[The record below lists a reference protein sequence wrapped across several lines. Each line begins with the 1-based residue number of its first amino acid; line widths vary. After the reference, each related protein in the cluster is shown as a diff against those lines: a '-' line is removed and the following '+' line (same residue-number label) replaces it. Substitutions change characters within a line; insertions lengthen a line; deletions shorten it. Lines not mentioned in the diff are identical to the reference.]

1 MILSLNWL
9 KSMVD
14 IDDFS
19 AEEIVKR
26 LTLST
31 AEVEGFTKVGDD
43 MQDVVVA
50 KVETCEKLANSNHL
64 NLLSVNDGS
73 GEMLQVVTG
82 APNVYAGMKTALVRV
97 GGMVNGIKI
106 KKAKLAGTDSYGM
119 CCSEA
124 ELKIGSDDEGIVD
137 FTNTDYAIGTDLKSI
152 FPIEDVLI
160 EIDNKSLTNRPD
172 LWGHLGFARELSAIF
187 NRKLKPIDLVNISK
201 FDGLRQLPIKLQT
214 PACLRYTGVMIDNV
228 TVKRSPYEIKIRLN
242 YCGLR
247 DINLLADL
255 TNYVMLELGTPMH
268 AFDKNMVDGIIVR
281 EAFDDEELLTLE
293 GETHKIA
300 EGSIIVCDRHN
311 NPVAIAGIKGGM
323 QSGITDETT
332 GFLLE
337 SAVFEASKIRKASK
351 AIGLTTDSSIRYEK
365 SLDPEFTPK
374 AIARVIS
381 LLKNI
386 DSGIVVTSEVTD
398 VINYDRSTIEINL
411 NTDFVRDRIGENVSN
426 EFIFDTLS
434 KLGFTISNING
445 NDAIV
450 EVPSFRAT
458 KDISI
463 KEDLVEEI
471 ARMYGYDNVKAQPM
485 MCSVE
490 PVSQSPK
497 HIAEY
502 KVKRLLAEKYDFNE
516 VHTYV
521 WNYADF
527 NNSIGIS
534 SPSYVNLVDSSNS
547 GQSGIRSE
555 LVPSLLQVINNN
567 KNIYDE
573 IKIDEIGRVITGLNA
588 DKSSV
593 EEKHI
598 AICYYSSSKSEM
610 EIYFYLKKIVLN
622 IAESLAKTTVNFD
635 ASVNKDYLFDAY
647 SCGLVVNGNLVGHM
661 GLLHPMVS
669 SKIDKKAKIGVVEI
683 DYDKFMNFDNEQKVY
698 HKVSKFQSVDLDFN
712 FLVPTGI
719 KFAEL
724 ADIINKFRCKF
735 EFNFKLKDIYD
746 NKELFGDKKSMTFAF
761 NVCAIDHTLTSN
773 EIDNFSRRLVE
784 HMKNNNINLR

>member
-9 KSMVD
+9 KSMVE
-14 IDDFS
+14 IDDI
-19 AEEIVKR
+19 APEEIVKR
-26 LTLST
+26 ITLST
-31 AEVEGFTKVGDD
+31 AEVEGFTKVGED
-43 MQDVVVA
+43 MQDVVIA
-50 KVETCEKLANSNHL
+50 KVEKCEKLANSDHL
-64 NLLSVNDGS
+64 NLLAVNDGS
-73 GEMLQVVTG
+73 GELLQVVTG

-97 GGMVNGIKI
+97 GGMVGGMKI
-106 KKAKLAGTDSYGM
+106 KKARLDGIDRYGM

-124 ELKIGSDDEGIVD
+124 ELKIGSDDSGIVD
-137 FTNTDYAIGTDLKSI
+137 FTNTDYKVGADIKTI

-160 EIDNKSLTNRPD
+160 EVDNKSLTNRPD

-187 NRKLKPIDLVNISK
+187 NRKLKPIDIVNISK
-201 FDGLRQLPIKLQT
+201 FDGLKQLPIKIQT

-255 TNYVMLELGTPMH
+255 TNYVMLEFGTPMH
-268 AFDKNMVDGIIVR
+268 AFDKNMVDGVIVR
-281 EAFDDEELLTLE
+281 EAFDDEEILTLE
-293 GETHKIA
+293 GENHKIA
-300 EGSIIVCDRHN
+300 QGSIIVCDRHN
-311 NPVAIAGIKGGM
+311 NPVAIAGIKGGK

-351 AIGLTTDSSIRYEK
+351 AIGLSTDSSIRYEK

-374 AIARVIS
+374 AIARVIA

-398 VINYDRSTIEINL
+398 VINYDRSSIEINL
-411 NTDFVRDRIGENVSN
+411 DTNFVRNRIGENISN

-445 NDAIV
+445 NNAIV
-450 EVPSFRAT
+450 EVPSYRAT

-463 KEDLVEEI
+463 REDLVEEV
-471 ARMYGYDNVKAQPM
+471 ARMYGYDNIKPQPM
-485 MCSVE
+485 LSSVE
-490 PVSQSPK
+490 PVSQSPQ

-516 VHTYV
+516 VHTYI
-521 WNYADF
+521 WNYTEF
-527 NNSIGIS
+527 NNSIGIN
-534 SPSYVNLVDSSNS
+534 SPSFVNLEDSSNS

-555 LVPSLLQVINNN
+555 LVPSLLQVISNN
-567 KNIYDE
+567 KNIYNE

-588 DKSSV
+588 DKSSN
-593 EEKHI
+593 EEKHL
-598 AICYYSSSKSEM
+598 AICYYSITKTEE
-610 EIYFYLKKIVLN
+610 EIYFYLKKIVQNL
-622 IAESLAKTTVNFD
+622 AESLAKTVVNFD

-647 SCGLVVNGNLVGHM
+647 SCGLRVGGELVGTM
-661 GLLHPMVS
+661 GLVHPMVA
-669 SKIDKKAKIGVVEI
+669 SKIDKRAKIGVVEI
-683 DYDKFMNFDNEQKVY
+683 NYDKFMMFTNEQKVY

-712 FLVPTGI
+712 FLVPCGI
-719 KFAEL
+719 KYAEL
-724 ADIINKFRCKF
+724 DDIIKKFRCKF
-735 EFNFKLKDIYD
+735 EIEFKLKNIYD
-746 NKELFGDKKSMTFAF
+746 NKELFGDKRSMTFAF
-761 NVCAIDHTLTSN
+761 NVCSLDHTLSN
-773 EIDNFSRRLVE
+773 GEIENFSRRLIE
-784 HMKNNNINLR
+784 HMKMNNINLR